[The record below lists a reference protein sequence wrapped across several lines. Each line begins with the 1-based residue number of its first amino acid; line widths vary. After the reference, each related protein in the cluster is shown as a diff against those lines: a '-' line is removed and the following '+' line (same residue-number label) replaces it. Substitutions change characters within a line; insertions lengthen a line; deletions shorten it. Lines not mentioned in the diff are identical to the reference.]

1 MANRSTITSANS
13 VLMLTVAGIAPVP
26 QKIEGF
32 STDAAWSF
40 DDIENVEIVMGIDGN
55 MSAGFVHVA
64 KPMMITVMP
73 NSKSADL
80 FELWYA
86 AQQTAAELFFADGTA
101 MYPATGKKYA
111 LSKGVLSRTKVAPDV
126 KKTLQSIEYRITWE
140 SISPSLI

>member
-1 MANRSTITSANS
+1 
-13 VLMLTVAGIAPVP
+13 MLAIGGIVPVP
-26 QKIEGF
+26 QRIEGF
-32 STDAAWSF
+32 SSDAAWSF
-40 DDIENVEIVMGIDGN
+40 EDIENVEIVMGIDGA

-64 KPMMITVMP
+64 KKMLITVMP

-80 FELWYA
+80 FELWYI
-86 AQQTAAELFFADGTA
+86 AQQTASEIFYADATA

-126 KKTLQSIEYRITWE
+126 KKTLQPIEYGITWE